1 MATPHRGNTG
11 YSTYFITTCTSQ
23 KKSVFQSER
32 MANLL
37 LQVMFDYR
45 NQGKF
50 LLHEFVLMAD
60 HLHLLITPMITP
72 MITPTITLERVS
84 AAYQRR
90 LLLSSEEG
98 GLVL

>member
-72 MITPTITLERVS
+72 TITLERVS